1 MIFLFYHRRPC
12 YLCFY
17 RVSFTG
23 SNITDYRLCDF
34 VLIRLTRKQG
44 RSSKRKSVLVFLFAV
59 FQLSLYFFCVLQIF
73 HHNPKQN
80 IHIHRLSNMVIHA
93 CLQCGLPILGKSI
106 RRHCKNG
113 YFRFFPIF
121 HLSDFF
127 RCLVAV

>member
-1 MIFLFYHRRPC
+1 MSAFFVMLSWVIGYGQFFSDFVKIY
-12 YLCFY
+12 
-17 RVSFTG
+17 
-23 SNITDYRLCDF
+23 TDYRLCDF

-44 RSSKRKSVLVFLFAV
+44 RSSKKKERPCIFVCRFSVEFI
-59 FQLSLYFFCVLQIF
+59 FFCVLQIF

-113 YFRFFPIF
+113 YFRFFSIF